1 MEKTITHNLRLTLL
15 PLHMKKHILKITVT
29 AHILPRII
37 HVEMDVK
44 QYNQQRALLCVKPFS
59 HGPPLLLRHHPTH
72 IYFPSQPF
80 KLLTS

>member
-1 MEKTITHNLRLTLL
+1 
-15 PLHMKKHILKITVT
+15 MKKHILKITVT
-29 AHILPRII
+29 AHILTRII